1 MTLKLADDCFRPGQ
15 PRLRHAEAIA
25 RLSAAATPTVNIEE
39 IAIADAGGRILAVPV
54 VAPAS
59 VPNYDNSAVDG
70 YAYRAGATP
79 PADGVLDLPVVGRAA
94 AGHPLAAAADPGSAV
109 RILTGAVMPA
119 GLDTVA
125 MQEDV
130 GIPAGDP
137 PRVRIPVGQ
146 KRGANVRRAGED
158 LQAGTVLIEPGHLLR
173 PQDIAGLASVG
184 LARVSCRRRL
194 RVAVVS
200 TGDEVRRPGSGTLGH
215 GEVWDANQPMLMALL
230 ALSGAYA
237 VDLGV
242 WPDDRAIV
250 RDRLAA
256 AARVHDVI
264 LTSGGASRGEEDHI
278 ASSLEAIGRR
288 HFWQIDIKPGRPMM
302 LGQVGDTVA
311 IGLPGNPVA
320 VLVCYLLYVHPLLRR
335 LAGAPWIEPRRYTLP
350 AAFDFTGRKRG
361 RREFWRGILV
371 DTPAGPA
378 IDKFA
383 RDGSGLIT
391 GLRSAD
397 GLIDIPEDT
406 GDIARGT
413 PVSFLP
419 FTEFGFP
426 PRTA

>member
-1 MTLKLADDCFRPGQ
+1 MTLKLADDCFRPDQ
-15 PRLRHAEAIA
+15 PRLRHAEAISHLA
-25 RLSAAATPTVNIEE
+25 GAVSPTSGTEE
-39 IAIADAGGRILAVPV
+39 IAVADALGRVLAAPV

-59 VPNYDNSAVDG
+59 VPNHDNAAVDG
-70 YAYRAGATP
+70 YAYRSGAVLP
-79 PADGVLDLPVVGRAA
+79 VGGVLEFPIDGRAA
-94 AGHPLAAAADPGSAV
+94 AGHPLAQAVDSTIAV

-130 GIPAGDP
+130 EVTSGNP

-158 LQAGTVLIEPGHLLR
+158 LQAGTVLIEPGHVLR

-230 ALSGAYA
+230 ALSGAHA
-237 VDLGV
+237 TDLGV
-242 WPDDRAIV
+242 WPDDRSIV

-256 AARVHDVI
+256 AARDHDVI

-278 ASSLEAIGRR
+278 AACLEAIGRR
-288 HFWQIDIKPGRPMM
+288 HFWQIEVKPGRPMM
-302 LGQVGDTVA
+302 LGQVGDTVT

-391 GLRSAD
+391 GLRAAD
-397 GLIDIPEDT
+397 GLIDIPEDA
-406 GDIARGT
+406 GDVARGD
-413 PVSFLP
+413 PVRFIP

-426 PRTA
+426 PRTS

>member
-1 MTLKLADDCFRPGQ
+1 MTMKLADDCFRPGQ
-15 PRLRHAEAIA
+15 PRLRHGEAIA
-25 RLSAAATPTVNIEE
+25 RLAAAVVPTAGTEDV
-39 IAIADAGGRILAVPV
+39 AIAEACGRVLAARV

-59 VPNYDNSAVDG
+59 VPNHDNAAVDG
-70 YAYRAGATP
+70 YAYRSGAVT
-79 PADGVLDLPVVGRAA
+79 AIDGVLDLPIAGRAA
-94 AGHPLAAAADPGSAV
+94 AGHPLSAGCEPGSAV
-109 RILTGAVMPA
+109 RILTGAVMPS

-125 MQEDV
+125 MQEDAEV
-130 GIPAGDP
+130 VPGDP
-137 PRVRIPVGQ
+137 PRVRIAVGQ

-158 LQAGTVLIEPGHLLR
+158 LQAGTVLIEPGHVLR
-173 PQDIAGLASVG
+173 PQDIAALASVG

-200 TGDEVRRPGSGTLGH
+200 TGDEVRRPGSGALEH

-230 ALSGAYA
+230 ALSGAEA
-237 VDLGV
+237 SDLGV
-242 WPDDRAIV
+242 WPDHRETV

-256 AARVHDVI
+256 AARDHDVV
-264 LTSGGASRGEEDHI
+264 LTSGGASRGEEDHV
-278 ASSLEAIGRR
+278 AACLEAIGRR

-320 VLVCYLLYVHPLLRR
+320 VLVCYLLYVHPMLRR
-335 LAGAPWIEPRRYTLP
+335 LAGAPWVEPRRTTLP

-371 DTPAGPA
+371 DTPGGLAV
-378 IDKFA
+378 DKFA

-397 GLIDIPEDT
+397 GLIDIPEDC
-406 GDIARGT
+406 GDIARGD

-419 FTEFGFP
+419 FTELGLP
-426 PRTA
+426 PRTR